1 MRLLLDTHCWLWMEL
16 QPERFSAVTRA
27 LIESAGAELFLSAAS
42 AWEIGLK
49 HAAGKLPMPI
59 PPLRYVE
66 ERLVRNAVTTL
77 PITHAHALRSTGLP
91 RHHRDP
97 FDRLLIAQ
105 AQIEHIPLV
114 KIGRAHV

>member
-1 MRLLLDTHCWLWMEL
+1 MEL
-16 QPERFSAVTRA
+16 RPERFSTKTRA
-27 LIESAGAELFLSAAS
+27 LIESSETELFLSAAS

-66 ERLVRNAVTTL
+66 ERLRRDAVTAL
-77 PITHAHALRSTGLP
+77 PITHVHAFRSAELP
-91 RHHRDP
+91 RHHHDP

-105 AQIEHIPLV
+105 AQIERLGVVTADPQFRRYDVDLID
-114 KIGRAHV
+114 A